1 MTRLDIIEL
10 RTVRKNREAVEAF
23 LWRWQTQVLAER
35 KALLVK
41 IYRQAELETDFSI
54 HVQYDSK
61 TQDADVCILGE
72 RLASDLKDF
81 GLVNHTVWVEQETGK
96 KTISKFQEIK
106 KGGKNGRI

>member
-10 RTVRKNREAVEAF
+10 RTVQKNREAAEAF
-23 LWRWQTQVLAER
+23 LTRWQTQVLAER

-61 TQDADVCILGE
+61 TQDADVRILGG

-81 GLVNHTVWVEQETGK
+81 GLVNHTVWVERETEK
-96 KTISKFQEIK
+96 KLSQNFK
-106 KGGKNGRI
+106 K